1 MENRNLGQVGRNV
14 GDVIAEL
21 RAKRVNDARWQDGRT
36 FGMVYDGGPSVHNV
50 AEQAAMLYLH
60 ENALNTNAFPS
71 LASIQNEVV
80 GWTAHL
86 LHGPDTAA
94 GFLTSGG
101 TESIQCAVLAARQ
114 RGRAERGIS
123 NGEIVVAESA
133 HAAFHKSAH
142 MFDMPIITTRVRPDW
157 TADVDAMADAV
168 TDRTVLI
175 VGSAPQ
181 YPQGVVDPIPEIAA
195 LAATVDANCHVD
207 ACMGGFVLPFVEMLG
222 GDVPPWDFRVD
233 GVHSISADIHKLG
246 YAPKGVSVVLHR
258 NKQLRAY
265 QTWTFDAWLGG
276 FYGSPNLQGTR
287 SGLPMAAA
295 WAVMQHLGIDGYVE
309 LTRQTLD
316 NADRMRRAIR
326 AIDGLRV
333 LGDSGYHLIAMAS
346 NPESANPIDV
356 FALGEALLKRGW
368 VHDRQGPPDSLHS
381 TVSNGNTGAIDDY
394 VRDLS
399 ECVDEIR
406 GVSVDD
412 RSTSYSTVE

>member
-1 MENRNLGQVGRNV
+1 MEPRSLGQSGRNV
-14 GDVIAEL
+14 EDVIADL
-21 RAKRVNDARWQDGRT
+21 RAKRINDARWQDGRT
-36 FGMVYDGGPSVHNV
+36 FGMVYDGGPSVHEV
-50 AEQAAMLYLH
+50 AEQAAILYLH
-60 ENALNTNAFPS
+60 ENALNTKAFPS
-71 LASIQNEVV
+71 LASIQSEVV
-80 GWTAHL
+80 GWTAQL
-86 LHGPDTAA
+86 LHGPQTAA

-101 TESIQCAVLAARQ
+101 TESIQCAVLAARE
-114 RGRAERGIS
+114 RGRAERGIR
-123 NGEIVVAESA
+123 NGEMIVAESA

-142 MFDMPIITTRVRPDW
+142 MFDMPIVTTPVRSDW
-157 TADVDAMADAV
+157 TADLDAMSDAI

-207 ACMGGFVLPFVEMLG
+207 ACMGGFVLPFAEMLG
-222 GDVPPWDFRVD
+222 RDVPPWDFRVD

-258 NKQLRAY
+258 DKQLRAY

-316 NADRMRRAIR
+316 NADRMREGIH

-333 LGDSGYHLIAMAS
+333 LGASTYHLIAMAS
-346 NPESANPIDV
+346 DPESASPVDV
-356 FALGEALLKRGW
+356 FALGDALLRRGW

-381 TVSNGNTGAIDDY
+381 TVSNTNTGVIDDY
-394 VRDLS
+394 LRDLG
-399 ECVDEIR
+399 ECVSEIR
-406 GVSVDD
+406 NTTAEN